1 MSSGL
6 RIDHI
11 DGVRVVRMQF
21 GSANALGETAVEA
34 LVEALRAEAA
44 PTVLT
49 GEGKIFSAGL
59 NLTELDPLG
68 RPAMEEFVERFSQ
81 VMLEALAAPFPLV
94 AAVNGH
100 AVAGGCVLA
109 MACDRRVGTDG
120 PFKIGMNEMAI
131 GLTLPSVVTEIL
143 RGRLS
148 PEHAHTVILGGALY
162 APTDA
167 RQVGL
172 IDEVAADSDQ
182 AVARA
187 VEIARQLGRSLP
199 EFAAMKRN
207 LVAPIVAA
215 YESSRAELDAAFLD
229 SWFAEPAR
237 ATRSET
243 IARLQ
248 RRG

>member
-6 RIDHI
+6 HTDHV
-11 DGVRVVRMQF
+11 DGVRIVRMQF
-21 GSANALGETAVEA
+21 GSANALGETAVDA
-34 LVEALRAEAA
+34 LIDELRSETV

-68 RPAMEEFVERFSQ
+68 REEMAAFVERFSA

-109 MACDRRVGTDG
+109 MACDRRVGSDG

-143 RGRLS
+143 RGKLS

-162 APTDA
+162 APADA

-172 IDEVAADSDQ
+172 LDEVAEDADH
-182 AVARA
+182 AIARA
-187 VEIARQLGRSLP
+187 IDLARQLGRSLP
-199 EFAAMKRN
+199 EFAAMKRS
-207 LVAPIVAA
+207 LVAPIVVA
-215 YESSRAELDAAFLD
+215 YESSRAELDTAFVE

-237 ATRSET
+237 STRSET
-243 IARLQ
+243 LARLQ